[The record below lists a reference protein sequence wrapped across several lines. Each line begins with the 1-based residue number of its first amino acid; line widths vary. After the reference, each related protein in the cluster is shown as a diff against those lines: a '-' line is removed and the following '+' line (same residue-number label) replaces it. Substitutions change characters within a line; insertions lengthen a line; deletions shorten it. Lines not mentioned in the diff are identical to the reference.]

1 MEALSQGFLE
11 GSGRGNMEAGRP
23 RLVSLLPEVV
33 WFLLVV
39 SLRGIAQNSSIKQE
53 EISMANEMM
62 NFDEAKVYT
71 GVPVPQQNGMLQQVQ
86 TPSALTSVDQARA
99 VAEVQAAMVVARMN
113 PRDEMR
119 AYQRIVMACKRK
131 SLAEQASYAY
141 PRGGKMVTGPSIR
154 LAEVIAGYWG
164 NITYGLRELNR
175 GKGISEVE
183 AFAWDLETNTRVT
196 RQFQVKHIRD
206 KSDGGKQLTGER
218 DIYELV
224 ASMGQRR
231 VRACILEVVPGD
243 IVEGAEEECKKTLQG
258 GNGEPMED
266 RIRKMV
272 LAFSEFGIS
281 KDMIE
286 ARLRHKIEATLPA
299 ELVTLQQIYRSLK
312 DGMAKREEFF
322 DMSTGSRSGSAP
334 EEKQEEKKQSRG
346 KKSDPAPQ
354 SFDDLC
360 SKKGMSDIDKETFL
374 AFCLTGKDRS
384 DQTVAEAA
392 ANFDALYAD
401 YQSAGKE

>member
-1 MEALSQGFLE
+1 MEDFTAVKVFSGLPSTVDQDALMTQ
-11 GSGRGNMEAGRP
+11 
-23 RLVSLLPEVV
+23 
-33 WFLLVV
+33 
-39 SLRGIAQNSSIKQE
+39 AQ
-53 EISMANEMM
+53 A
-62 NFDEAKVYT
+62 
-71 GVPVPQQNGMLQQVQ
+71 
-86 TPSALTSVDQARA
+86 PSALVTVDQQRA
-99 VAEVQAAMVVARMN
+99 IAEVQAAMVVARMN

-175 GKGISEVE
+175 RAGISEVE

-206 KSDGGKQLTGER
+206 KSEGGKELTGER

-243 IVEGAEEECKKTLQG
+243 IVEGAEEECKNTLQG
-258 GNGEPMED
+258 GGGELIED
-266 RIRKMV
+266 RIRKAV
-272 LAFSEFGIS
+272 LAFGEFGVT
-281 KDMIE
+281 KAMIE
-286 ARLRHKIEATLPA
+286 TRLRHKIEATLPA
-299 ELVTLQQIYRSLK
+299 ELVQLQQIYRSLK

-322 DMSTGSRSGSAP
+322 SLDIPATDGAHEAEDSRKTKRARPATKDTTTGADHGPGQDA
-334 EEKQEEKKQSRG
+334 G
-346 KKSDPAPQ
+346 A
-354 SFDDLC
+354 DDLV
-360 SKKGMSDIDKETFL
+360 GDFLKEEEQ
-374 AFCLTGKDRS
+374 AK
-384 DQTVAEAA
+384 
-392 ANFDALYAD
+392 
-401 YQSAGKE
+401 

>member
-1 MEALSQGFLE
+1 
-11 GSGRGNMEAGRP
+11 MEAGRP
-23 RLVSLLPEVV
+23 RLLSLFPKVVWLLSDVSL
-33 WFLLVV
+33 W
-39 SLRGIAQNSSIKQE
+39 GIAQNSSIKQE

-99 VAEVQAAMVVARMN
+99 IAEVQAAMVVARMN

-299 ELVTLQQIYRSLK
+299 EIVTLQQIYRSLK

-322 DMSTGSRSGSAP
+322 DMTNSRAAGQS
-334 EEKQEEKKQSRG
+334 EKKDEKKQGKG
-346 KKSDPAPQ
+346 KKPDQPTT
-354 SFDDLC
+354 FDDLC

>member
-1 MEALSQGFLE
+1 
-11 GSGRGNMEAGRP
+11 
-23 RLVSLLPEVV
+23 
-33 WFLLVV
+33 
-39 SLRGIAQNSSIKQE
+39 
-53 EISMANEMM
+53 MANEMM

-99 VAEVQAAMVVARMN
+99 IAEVQAAMVVARMN

-206 KSDGGKQLTGER
+206 KSDGGKELTGER

-322 DMSTGSRSGSAP
+322 DMTNSRAAGQS
-334 EEKQEEKKQSRG
+334 EKKDEKKQGKG
-346 KKSDPAPQ
+346 KKPDQPTT
-354 SFDDLC
+354 FDDLC

>member
-1 MEALSQGFLE
+1 
-11 GSGRGNMEAGRP
+11 
-23 RLVSLLPEVV
+23 
-33 WFLLVV
+33 
-39 SLRGIAQNSSIKQE
+39 
-53 EISMANEMM
+53 MANEMM
-62 NFDEAKVYT
+62 NFDDAKVYT

-99 VAEVQAAMVVARMN
+99 IAEVRAAMVVARMN

-206 KSDGGKQLTGER
+206 KSEGGKELTGER

-258 GNGEPMED
+258 GNGEPIED

-286 ARLRHKIEATLPA
+286 TRLRHKIEATLPA

-334 EEKQEEKKQSRG
+334 EEKQEEKKQSKG

>member
-1 MEALSQGFLE
+1 MEDFT
-11 GSGRGNMEAGRP
+11 
-23 RLVSLLPEVV
+23 
-33 WFLLVV
+33 
-39 SLRGIAQNSSIKQE
+39 
-53 EISMANEMM
+53 
-62 NFDEAKVYT
+62 DAKVFT
-71 GVPVPQQNGMLQQVQ
+71 GVPATVGENALMPHVQ
-86 TPSALTSVDQARA
+86 APSALATVDQQRA
-99 VAEVQAAMVVARMN
+99 IAEVQAAMVIARAN

-175 GKGISEVE
+175 RAGISEVE

-206 KSDGGKQLTGER
+206 KSEGGKELTGER

-243 IVEGAEEECKKTLQG
+243 IVEGAEEECKNTLQG
-258 GNGEPMED
+258 GGGELIED
-266 RIRKMV
+266 RIRKAV
-272 LAFSEFGIS
+272 LAFGEFGVT
-281 KDMIE
+281 KAMIE
-286 ARLRHKIEATLPA
+286 TRLRHKIEATLPA
-299 ELVTLQQIYRSLK
+299 ELVQLQQIYRSLK

-322 DMSTGSRSGSAP
+322 SLDIPTADGPHEPEDSRKQKRTRSG
-334 EEKQEEKKQSRG
+334 
-346 KKSDPAPQ
+346 
-354 SFDDLC
+354 
-360 SKKGMSDIDKETFL
+360 
-374 AFCLTGKDRS
+374 KDAS
-384 DQTVAEAA
+384 AEADHGPGQGA
-392 ANFDALYAD
+392 GAD
-401 YQSAGKE
+401 DPVGDFLKAEEQPK

>member
-1 MEALSQGFLE
+1 MEDFTAVKVFSGLPSTVDQGAL
-11 GSGRGNMEAGRP
+11 M
-23 RLVSLLPEVV
+23 
-33 WFLLVV
+33 
-39 SLRGIAQNSSIKQE
+39 
-53 EISMANEMM
+53 
-62 NFDEAKVYT
+62 T
-71 GVPVPQQNGMLQQVQ
+71 QVQ
-86 TPSALTSVDQARA
+86 APSALVTVDQQRA
-99 VAEVQAAMVVARMN
+99 IAEVQAAMVVARMN

-175 GKGISEVE
+175 RAGISEVE

-206 KSDGGKQLTGER
+206 KSEGGKELTGER

-243 IVEGAEEECKKTLQG
+243 IVEGAEEECKNTLQG
-258 GNGEPMED
+258 GGGELIED
-266 RIRKMV
+266 RIRKAV
-272 LAFSEFGIS
+272 LAFGAFGVT
-281 KDMIE
+281 KAMIE

-299 ELVTLQQIYRSLK
+299 ELVQLQQIYRSLK

-322 DMSTGSRSGSAP
+322 SLDIPATDGSHEAEGSRKTKKARPATKDTTTGADHGP
-334 EEKQEEKKQSRG
+334 GQEQGTDDPVGDFLKAEEQG
-346 KKSDPAPQ
+346 
-354 SFDDLC
+354 
-360 SKKGMSDIDKETFL
+360 
-374 AFCLTGKDRS
+374 
-384 DQTVAEAA
+384 V
-392 ANFDALYAD
+392 
-401 YQSAGKE
+401 

>member
-1 MEALSQGFLE
+1 
-11 GSGRGNMEAGRP
+11 
-23 RLVSLLPEVV
+23 
-33 WFLLVV
+33 
-39 SLRGIAQNSSIKQE
+39 
-53 EISMANEMM
+53 MANEMM

-71 GVPVPQQNGMLQQVQ
+71 GVPVPQQNRMLQQVQ

-99 VAEVQAAMVVARMN
+99 IAEVQAAMVVARMN

-131 SLAEQASYAY
+131 SLAEQAFYAY

-206 KSDGGKQLTGER
+206 KSEGGKELTGER

-231 VRACILEVVPGD
+231 VRACILEVIPGD

-258 GNGEPMED
+258 GNGEPIED

-286 ARLRHKIEATLPA
+286 TRLRHKIEATIPA

-322 DMSTGSRSGSAP
+322 DMTNSRAAGQS
-334 EEKQEEKKQSRG
+334 EKKDEKKQGKG
-346 KKSDPAPQ
+346 KKPDQPTT
-354 SFDDLC
+354 FDDLC
-360 SKKGMSDIDKETFL
+360 TAKGMNDIEKEAFL
-374 AFCLTGKDRS
+374 SFCLSGQDRT
-384 DQTVAEAA
+384 DQTIAEAV
-392 ANFDALYAD
+392 ANFDALYED
-401 YQSAGKE
+401 YRAAGKE

>member
-1 MEALSQGFLE
+1 MEDFTAVKVFSGLPSTVDQGAL
-11 GSGRGNMEAGRP
+11 M
-23 RLVSLLPEVV
+23 
-33 WFLLVV
+33 
-39 SLRGIAQNSSIKQE
+39 
-53 EISMANEMM
+53 
-62 NFDEAKVYT
+62 T
-71 GVPVPQQNGMLQQVQ
+71 QVQ
-86 TPSALTSVDQARA
+86 APSALVTVDQQRA
-99 VAEVQAAMVVARMN
+99 IAEVQAAMVVARMN

-175 GKGISEVE
+175 RAGISEVE

-206 KSDGGKQLTGER
+206 KSEGGKELTGER

-243 IVEGAEEECKKTLQG
+243 IVEGAEEECKNTLQG
-258 GNGEPMED
+258 GGGELIED
-266 RIRKMV
+266 RIRKAV
-272 LAFSEFGIS
+272 LAFGEFGVT
-281 KDMIE
+281 KAMIE
-286 ARLRHKIEATLPA
+286 TRLRHKIEATLPA
-299 ELVTLQQIYRSLK
+299 ELVQLQQIYRSLK

-322 DMSTGSRSGSAP
+322 NLDIPATDGVHESEDSRKQKRSRPAKDATTEVDHGPGQDAGADDP
-334 EEKQEEKKQSRG
+334 VGDFLKAEEQQ
-346 KKSDPAPQ
+346 
-354 SFDDLC
+354 
-360 SKKGMSDIDKETFL
+360 
-374 AFCLTGKDRS
+374 
-384 DQTVAEAA
+384 
-392 ANFDALYAD
+392 
-401 YQSAGKE
+401 